1 MGALKEDDVDTTVA
15 ITRFQAALEQ
25 QVVLAGGDPAVEAAG
40 RALLAAAGPAL
51 RGLAF
56 DLAEQAAAEVRAQLP
71 GQRVDVVLE
80 EGEPALR
87 VRPDEA
93 VPAAAPPDEAADAR
107 VTLRLSPRLKQMI
120 EETAAER
127 GESLNAWLVRTL
139 SAHGGRHH
147 GRGRRV
153 EGTIET

>member
-1 MGALKEDDVDTTVA
+1 MDTTVA
-15 ITRFQAALEQ
+15 ITRLQATLEQ
-25 QVVLAGGDPAVEAAG
+25 QVLLAGSDSAVEAAG
-40 RALLAAAGPAL
+40 RALLAAAAPAV
-51 RGLAF
+51 RGLAL

-71 GQRVDVVLE
+71 GHVVEVVLE

-87 VRPDEA
+87 VRPEEA
-93 VPAAAPPDEAADAR
+93 GRAAVASDEAADAR

-120 EETAAER
+120 EEAAADR

-139 SAHGGRHH
+139 SAQGGRHH
-147 GRGRRV
+147 PRGRRV

>member
-1 MGALKEDDVDTTVA
+1 MDTTAA

-25 QVVLAGGDPAVEAAG
+25 QVILAGGDQAVEAAG
-40 RALLAAAGPAL
+40 LALLAAAQPAL
-51 RGLAF
+51 RSLAL

-71 GQRVDVVLE
+71 GQRVEVILE

-87 VRPDEA
+87 VRSEESPGG
-93 VPAAAPPDEAADAR
+93 PSDEAADAR

-120 EETAAER
+120 EEAAADR

-139 SAHGGRHH
+139 SSTGAQYR
-147 GRGRRV
+147 GRGRRI

>member
-1 MGALKEDDVDTTVA
+1 MDTSVA
-15 ITRFQAALEQ
+15 ITRFQATLEQ
-25 QVVLAGGDPAVEAAG
+25 QILLAGSDPAVEAAG
-40 RALLAAAGPAL
+40 RALLAAAGPAV
-51 RGLAF
+51 RGLAL

-71 GQRVDVVLE
+71 GQRVEIVLE

-87 VRPDEA
+87 VRAEDM
-93 VPAAAPPDEAADAR
+93 AAGAPVPDEAADAR

-120 EETAAER
+120 EEAASDR

-139 SAHGGRHH
+139 SAQSGRHH
-147 GRGRRV
+147 PRGRRL

>member
-1 MGALKEDDVDTTVA
+1 VDTSVA
-15 ITRFQAALEQ
+15 ITRFQATLEQ
-25 QVVLAGGDPAVEAAG
+25 QILLAGSDPAVEAAG
-40 RALLAAAGPAL
+40 RALLAAVGPAL
-51 RGLAF
+51 RGLAL

-71 GQRVDVVLE
+71 GQRVEVVLE

-87 VRPDEA
+87 VRAEEA
-93 VPAAAPPDEAADAR
+93 TPATATPDEAADAR

-120 EETAAER
+120 EEAAADR

-139 SAHGGRHH
+139 AAQGGRHH
-147 GRGRRV
+147 PRGRRL

>member
-1 MGALKEDDVDTTVA
+1 MDTTVA
-15 ITRFQAALEQ
+15 ITRLQATLEQ
-25 QVVLAGGDPAVEAAG
+25 QMFLAGSDPAIEAAG
-40 RALLAAAGPAL
+40 RALLAAAAPAV
-51 RGLAF
+51 RGLAL

-71 GQRVDVVLE
+71 GHRVEVILE

-87 VRPDEA
+87 VRLEEA
-93 VPAAAPPDEAADAR
+93 GPAAAPGDEAADAR

-120 EETAAER
+120 EEAAADR

-139 SAHGGRHH
+139 SAQGGRH
-147 GRGRRV
+147 RPWGRRV